1 MKLDAGRIIS
11 AGADFGADCLQRIR
25 HNAKEP
31 RIRRTKAD
39 VLNKPADKHAVSNE
53 AITGLLA
60 EPRRRKILE
69 WLEEEGS
76 ARVRDLSAAFEVSEA
91 TIRQDLEKLEQE
103 GRVTREHGGAHLS
116 RPGASKAGA
125 MVLQHMENMDMK
137 RRIGAYAASLVG
149 DGETIILDAGTTTT
163 EVATRLVDRSNLT
176 IITNALNIA
185 IILGAVPGFAV
196 HLPGG
201 QFKSP
206 TLSVSGDKAVEYFH
220 NIYAGKLF
228 LATAGV
234 GPESGLTYPSFAD
247 LELKKAMIKAAS
259 HVYLV
264 ADSTKIN
271 KSSFTRLGALELINT
286 FVTDDGISDSDAK
299 EFELRGIEVLIAR

>member
-1 MKLDAGRIIS
+1 M
-11 AGADFGADCLQRIR
+11 
-25 HNAKEP
+25 
-31 RIRRTKAD
+31 
-39 VLNKPADKHAVSNE
+39 NKPVPEKQNPATEVT
-53 AITGLLA
+53 TGLLA
-60 EPRRRKILE
+60 EPRRRKILA

-76 ARVRDLSAAFEVSEA
+76 ARVRDLSTAFEVSEA
-91 TIRQDLEKLEQE
+91 TIRQDLERLERD
-103 GRVTREHGGAHLS
+103 GRITREHGGAHLN
-116 RPGASKAGA
+116 RLPPKAGT
-125 MVLQHMENMDMK
+125 MVLQHMENMDKK
-137 RRIGAYAASLVG
+137 RQIGALAASLVE
-149 DGETIILDAGTTTT
+149 DGETLIMDAGTTTT
-163 EVATRLVDRSNLT
+163 EVATRLTDRHGLT

-185 IILGAVPGFAV
+185 ILLGAVPGFAV

-234 GPESGLTYPSFAD
+234 GPEAGLTYPSFAD
-247 LELKKAMIKAAS
+247 LELKKAMINAAS

-264 ADSTKIN
+264 ADSTKVN

-286 FVTDDGISDSDAK
+286 FVTDSGISDRDAK
-299 EFELRGIEVLIAR
+299 EFERRGIELLIAG